1 MENSQTANNF
11 AVMSADDKLYDL
23 SMLEEMDDHEYLLE
37 MITILFS
44 DTPKDLKEM
53 KDALLARK
61 LDIVCEKAHKL
72 KGSAGVIQADKLIA
86 LLKHIEIL
94 GKKGIIDSELSA
106 LVEKAMQL
114 YDCIE
119 KALKIYIKRLDN

>member
-119 KALKIYIKRLDN
+119 KALKIYIKESGN